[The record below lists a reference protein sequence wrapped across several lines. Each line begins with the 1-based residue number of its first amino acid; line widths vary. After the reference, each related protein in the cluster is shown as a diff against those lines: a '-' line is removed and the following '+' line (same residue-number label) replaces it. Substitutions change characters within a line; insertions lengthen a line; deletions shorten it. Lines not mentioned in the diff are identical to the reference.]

1 VRHDPL
7 RAPGTYEMRLRAAA
21 DATVYEQVL
30 IALQRRD
37 MRLIDKHRQVGP
49 RSQHKDFTVIDAFDV
64 PIV

>member
-1 VRHDPL
+1 
-7 RAPGTYEMRLRAAA
+7 MRLRAAA